1 MNAGS
6 ESSIRL
12 YTIGHSTRSF
22 DDFLSLL
29 KQFGI
34 QTLTDIRS
42 RPGSRKFPHFDRENL
57 EKVLPEHGVDYVWI
71 PKLGGLRRDGKG
83 SVSRN
88 TGLTSPGFRNYADHM
103 EEAEFKEGVSE
114 LLAIAVRSPTAYMCA
129 EALWWRC
136 HRRLLS
142 DYLVAHGLEVFHI
155 VDTRSFHPHKITE
168 GAVVSPEG
176 NVLYPPA

>member
-22 DDFLSLL
+22 EDFLSLL
-29 KQFGI
+29 TLFGI

-71 PKLGGLRRDGKG
+71 PELGGLRRSDKE
-83 SVSRN
+83 SVSPN
-88 TGLTSPGFRNYADHM
+88 MGLTSPGFRNYADYM
-103 EEAEFKEGVSE
+103 AEAEFKQGVSE
-114 LLAIAVRSPTAYMCA
+114 LLAIAVRSLTAYTCA
-129 EALWWRC
+129 EAVWWRC

-155 VDTRSFHPHKITE
+155 VDSRSLHPHKITE

-176 NVLYPPA
+176 NLLYPPA